1 MQSTN
6 SKINS
11 IDKMKNNS
19 IIKILFL
26 ALLLPLLCVEQA
38 TAQQQSAD
46 FAFIGD
52 HFGGEMLLKWAPVR
66 PTLWDSLNTIG
77 CNIERTELNE
87 LGTPKSGTTV
97 LVASNILPRD
107 SAWFNNH
114 QDDYFGTMGM
124 LLYDTTFQFENTELI
139 DATQMRFDYLI
150 NEAQLEWHEPAY
162 ALGLAIQDST
172 MTDGL
177 LYRYRLFAQHNGRT
191 IAEETFDMESE
202 SGRFTSRR
210 PIPTT
215 AFNFNFHGGKSLIE
229 MSGKL
234 TENPVDQIFMNAKP
248 MGDSIILRWAPNNA
262 EFWERTLLGGF
273 EISRIEMDENGLTD
287 KRKEFDLVVAKTE
300 EEIGR
305 SVAGDSM
312 AMVAVQV
319 MYGQVPGAAEASIY
333 DQGGLYQNRFGM
345 ALFAAENSAKAADVL
360 GFRIVDREVVAGK
373 KYTYFIKSPA
383 SNQPIHGDIIQVE
396 NTPVPD
402 PVPVLF
408 AAEAGDGAAILTWD
422 KAANDINF
430 STYQL
435 EKSTNGGKSWTK
447 MNQRPLLILEDESIK
462 ITEYKYVDSS
472 VVNYQKYN
480 YRLSGYTSFAE
491 LGEPAEVEVTPV
503 DLTPPPLPIITYGR
517 LSEDKLQ
524 IDLEWGLDDATPD
537 DLVGYHVLL
546 NETFEGTGDT
556 ISQLLTP
563 DNPKFT
569 YIIPDTIDFY
579 THYFKI
585 AAIDTAGNEVISFPH
600 FIMVPD
606 RSPPLPPPNIYGH
619 VNDTTG
625 IVTLVWDHS
634 PSSDVTNYHVLFS
647 NDTTAEFSVLTKVE
661 LLEDNIFYD
670 TLSLKVLD
678 EYVYYV
684 VLAEDESYLRSEA
697 SNFLALKRP
706 DYIPP
711 IKAILQTIEA
721 KEDALELTWSPSPSK
736 DVVGYE
742 LFRREYGAEEWN
754 LLEAI
759 FDGKANT
766 YLDNTAEIN
775 LLYEYTIRAKDDVDL
790 YSEYAFPK
798 KGKIPFAGDR
808 MMVSNLQIVY
818 DKNSKSLQLVW
829 DFKEP
834 EKVPEGVSN
843 FEFYILKSIGGEEVE
858 MYTEVTKGDYIF
870 EDKEVEEGG
879 LYNYAIMV
887 VTNAGH
893 MGGMSKIVSVQTE

>member
-1 MQSTN
+1 MSY
-6 SKINS
+6 
-11 IDKMKNNS
+11 KMKLSTLLFCLLMLCNLNS
-19 IIKILFL
+19 
-26 ALLLPLLCVEQA
+26 VWSQS
-38 TAQQQSAD
+38 SAD
-46 FAFIGD
+46 FAFVGE

-66 PTLWDSLNTIG
+66 PALWDSLNTIG
-77 CNIERTELNE
+77 YNVERTELNE
-87 LGTPKSGTTV
+87 SGTPKAGTTV

-114 QDDYFGTMGM
+114 EDDYFGTMGM
-124 LLYDTTFQFENTELI
+124 LLYDTTFQFKNKELI

-150 NEAQLEWHEPAY
+150 NEAQLQWVEPAY

-191 IAEETFDMESE
+191 IAEETFDMDTE
-202 SGRFTSRR
+202 SGQFTSQR
-210 PIPTT
+210 PIPTE

-234 TENPVDQIFMNAKP
+234 TETPVDQIFMNAKP

-262 EFWERTLLGGF
+262 EFWERTLTEGF
-273 EISRIEMDENGLTD
+273 QIARIEMEGNELTD
-287 KRKEFDLVVAKTE
+287 KRKEFDLIVAKTE

-319 MYGQVPGAAEASIY
+319 MYGKVPGAGAASID
-333 DQGGLYQNRFGM
+333 DQSGLYQNRFGM
-345 ALFAAENSAKAADVL
+345 ALFAAENSAKAADIL
-360 GFRIVDREVVAGK
+360 GFRIVDKEVEAGK
-373 KYTYFIKSPA
+373 RYTYFIKSSA

-402 PVPVLF
+402 PAPVLF
-408 AAEAGDGAAILTWD
+408 AAKAGDGAAILTWD
-422 KAANDINF
+422 KAANDANF

-435 EKSTNGGKSWTK
+435 EKSTDGGKSWQK
-447 MNQRPLLILEDESIK
+447 MNQRPMMILEDESVK

-480 YRLSGYTSFAE
+480 YRLSGYTAFAE
-491 LGEPAEVEVTPV
+491 LGEPAEVEVVPV
-503 DLTPPPLPIITYGR
+503 DLTPPPLPIITYAM
-517 LSEDKLQ
+517 LSEDETE
-524 IDLEWGLDDATPD
+524 INLEWALDAATPD
-537 DLVGYHVLL
+537 DLVGYHILL

-556 ISQLLTP
+556 ISELITP

-569 YIIPDTIDFY
+569 YTIPDTLDFY

-606 RSPPLPPPNIYGH
+606 RQPPLPPPNIYGH

-625 IVTLVWDHS
+625 VVTLVWDHS

-670 TLSLKVLD
+670 TLSLRVLD

-711 IKAILQTIEA
+711 IKVILQTITA
-721 KEDALELTWSPSPSK
+721 KEDGLALTWSPSPSK
-736 DVVGYE
+736 DVVAYE
-742 LFRREYGAEEWN
+742 LSRREYGAEEWN
-754 LLEAI
+754 LLETI
-759 FDGKANT
+759 YDGTTDN

-775 LLYEYTIRAKDDVDL
+775 LLYEYTIRVEDDANL

-808 MMVSNLQIVY
+808 LMVSDLEVMYNKDAKTTKLLWNFQA
-818 DKNSKSLQLVW
+818 
-829 DFKEP
+829 P
-834 EKVPEGVSN
+834 EKSPEDVSN
-843 FEFYILKSIGGEEVE
+843 FEFYILRSLGGEEVE

-870 EDKEVEEGG
+870 EDEEVEEGG

-893 MGGMSKIVSVQTE
+893 MGTLSKIVSVQTE